1 MTCLLRLA
9 GGFLVEA
16 HRRHMLARGV
26 TLQVFQGSWVHTM
39 LLDTS
44 QVEGETSV
52 VLRDESM
59 ALLRASTTSDDHV
72 PDPG

>member
-1 MTCLLRLA
+1 M
-9 GGFLVEA
+9 V
-16 HRRHMLARGV
+16 ARGV

-52 VLRDESM
+52 VAFRDKSM